1 MSAIVDIRRL
11 MVNKKLEL
19 DMQNSVHICSYTIT
33 VARPYDSDPD
43 LTTEKRAKV

>member
-1 MSAIVDIRRL
+1 MVDIRRL
-11 MVNKKLEL
+11 KVNKKLEL
-19 DMQNSVHICSYTIT
+19 DMQNSVHRYSYTIP